1 MATIKTLIGNVKGKD
16 GGGYEEVTLYDG
28 DCSACINS
36 NTITGS
42 HPMMELSDSIENY
55 KTIRIEFTSYMGIG
69 TEEEGVVTTSTTHSV
84 NYIKSVYTHSVIES
98 ATGFGNEYFSRQAFG
113 FYDSKHLAFTWENY
127 AGWIHNTSHITVTG
141 IRDRV
146 SDAEKNFNKYSTTEE
161 VVGTW
166 YDGKP
171 IYRKTFNNISV
182 TSSEYSVIP
191 IATGLTIDNLINTSG
206 YLVNNGR
213 WVVTLNSV
221 DIQYANMVRV
231 SYDKQ
236 TSSLELAAQNWTGTA
251 TVTIEYTKTTD

>member
-1 MATIKTLIGNVKGKD
+1 MATIKTLIGNLKSS
-16 GGGYEEVTLYDG
+16 TYDVY
-28 DCSACINS
+28 STNE
-36 NTITGS
+36 TV
-42 HPMMELSDSIENY
+42 
-55 KTIRIEFTSYMGIG
+55 IG
-69 TEEEGVVTTSTTHSV
+69 T
-84 NYIKSVYTHSVIES
+84 
-98 ATGFGNEYFSRQAFG
+98 
-113 FYDSKHLAFTWENY
+113 
-127 AGWIHNTSHITVTG
+127 WI
-141 IRDRV
+141 
-146 SDAEKNFNKYSTTEE
+146 
-161 VVGTW
+161 
-166 YDGKP
+166 DGKP

-191 IATGLTIDNLINTSG
+191 IATGLTIDNLINISG